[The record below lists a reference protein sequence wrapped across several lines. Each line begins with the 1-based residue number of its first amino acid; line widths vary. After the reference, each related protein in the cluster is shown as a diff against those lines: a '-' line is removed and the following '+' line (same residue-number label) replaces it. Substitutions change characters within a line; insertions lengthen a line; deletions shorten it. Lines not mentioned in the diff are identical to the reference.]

1 LGLYFINRGVHVR
14 LECRPRRSSLRG
26 DRCVS
31 FLAFYQTLNGID
43 VFNGQIKF
51 TLSKTGEVI
60 HAGAA
65 RNHALADFDV
75 RDSAP
80 PEARSGLYLSRG

>member
-1 LGLYFINRGVHVR
+1 M
-14 LECRPRRSSLRG
+14 
-26 DRCVS
+26 
-31 FLAFYQTLNGID
+31 
-43 VFNGQIKF
+43 FNGQIKF